1 MIMFRLQKTGST
13 FSRAL
18 KILSSSD
25 RRKLVAIT
33 AIQVFLGIMDLFGVL
48 AIGLLGTLSISGIQA
63 SEPSNKVSSILKI
76 FGLSNSNFQTQ
87 ISIIGITAVVLL
99 ISRTFLSIF
108 LFNQA
113 PHQLKVELHIILFLH
128 SDIKYKS

>member
-108 LFNQA
+108 FTPNA
-113 PHQLKVELHIILFLH
+113 SYIFL
-128 SDIKYKS
+128 

>member
-1 MIMFRLQKTGST
+1 MFRLAKSDST

-18 KILSSSD
+18 RILSSSD
-25 RRKLVAIT
+25 KRKLIAIT
-33 AIQVFLGIMDLFGVL
+33 AIQVFLGVMDLFGVL

-63 SEPSNKVSSILKI
+63 SEPSNKVNAILRI

-87 ISIIGITAVVLL
+87 ISIIGIAAVVLL

-108 LFNQA
+108 FTL
-113 PHQLKVELHIILFLH
+113 
-128 SDIKYKS
+128 